1 MSNKSSR
8 IGLRARV
15 LGPVRSVILR
25 LVHGVLRRPRLK
37 RAALRVLA
45 LLPPVEARLHRML
58 RATAAPAQPGW
69 RFSPTSS
76 DDLPPRAARMLAE
89 LRQAM
94 EAQKH

>member
-1 MSNKSSR
+1 VSGVKLRSR
-8 IGLRARV
+8 ALV
-15 LGPVRSVILR
+15 LR

-58 RATAAPAQPGW
+58 HNTATPVQPGW
-69 RFSPTSS
+69 RFTPASS

-89 LRQAM
+89 LREAM
-94 EAQKH
+94 KAHKH

>member
-1 MSNKSSR
+1 LSGIS
-8 IGLRARV
+8 LRARV

-25 LVHGVLRRPRLK
+25 LVHVVLRRPRLK

-69 RFSPTSS
+69 RFTPTSS